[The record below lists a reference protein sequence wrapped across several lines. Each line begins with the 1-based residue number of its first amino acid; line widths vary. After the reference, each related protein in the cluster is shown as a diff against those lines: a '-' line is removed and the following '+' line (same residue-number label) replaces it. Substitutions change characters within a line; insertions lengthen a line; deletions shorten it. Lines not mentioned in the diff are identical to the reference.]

1 MICLLKSS
9 VANRQPNVLLMIVD
23 DLGWNDV
30 GFTDNKLISTP
41 NIDSLAKEGI
51 ILSNYYVSSICSPSR
66 SALLTGY
73 HPIHTGMQHDVI
85 ASDEPWG
92 LPQQFK
98 TLPQYLKSLNYSTHL
113 IGKWH
118 QGFYSKRFIP
128 TERGFD
134 TFNGYLSGA
143 TDYYDRITRYGLQWG
158 LDWYEDDTPA
168 AYKYAF
174 NHTNDILTDQTIK
187 LISQKSQSKN
197 EPWFIAISYQAV
209 HIANSPKLY
218 QVPVDYLDR
227 FKFIKDSNIRSY
239 VALLASLDDSIG
251 TIFNHLH
258 KTGQAN
264 STLIVFT
271 SDNGAP
277 TGTLT
282 GKDFNLGVG
291 SNQPLRG
298 AKYTLWEGGIK
309 GLSWIWAN
317 WLKSKG
323 TVYNGLSHITDWTP
337 TLFSFAGGNE
347 SNLPENIDGIN
358 LRHALEDNWDQS
370 EIVLRDEL
378 LHNIDDLWNVS
389 AIRKGAYKLVT
400 GTVFDGQFDDWVS
413 RNITIVEH
421 LFKKISPSSKESP
434 SWFTLNQSL
443 YELDRK
449 SIDRKNVLI
458 KIDCSNQIKTDCN
471 PVKDPCLFNIELD
484 PCEFNNIAS
493 THQDIVNS
501 MLTRLNEM
509 RKTAVPPVNRPG
521 DPLSAP
527 IHHEGYWTWW
537 LP

>member
-1 MICLLKSS
+1 MLCSKFKTSCLVMFIICLLESS
-9 VANRQPNVLLMIVD
+9 AEIKRPNVLLIIVD

-30 GFTDNKLISTP
+30 GFTGNKLISTP
-41 NIDSLAKEGI
+41 NIDTLAKEGVT
-51 ILSNYYVSSICSPSR
+51 LSNYYVSPICSPSR
-66 SALLTGY
+66 SALLTGF

-98 TLPQYLKSLNYSTHL
+98 ILPQYLKSLNYSTHL

-118 QGFYSKRFIP
+118 QGFYSKRHIP
-128 TERGFD
+128 TKRGFD

-143 TDYYDRITRYGLQWG
+143 TDYYDRITRYGSQWG
-158 LDWYEDDTPA
+158 LDWYENETPSA
-168 AYKYAF
+168 SKYAF
-174 NHTNDILTDQTIK
+174 NHTTDILTSQAIK
-187 LISQKSQSKN
+187 LIQSRSKN
-197 EPWFIAISYQAV
+197 NPWFIAISYQAV

-218 QVPVDYLDR
+218 QVPIDYLNR
-227 FKFIKDSNIRSY
+227 FKFIKDLTMRSY

-282 GKDFNLGVG
+282 GKNCNLGVG

-347 SNLPENIDGIN
+347 SSLPANIDGIN
-358 LRHALEDNWDQS
+358 LRYALEGNRKRS
-370 EIVLRDEL
+370 KIIMRNEL
-378 LHNIDDLWNVS
+378 IHNIDDIWNVS
-389 AIRKGAYKLVT
+389 AIRIDDYKLVT
-400 GTVFDGQFDDWVS
+400 GTVLDGQFDDW
-413 RNITIVEH
+413 H
-421 LFKKISPSSKESP
+421 L
-434 SWFTLNQSL
+434 
-443 YELDRK
+443 R
-449 SIDRKNVLI
+449 
-458 KIDCSNQIKTDCN
+458 
-471 PVKDPCLFNIELD
+471 
-484 PCEFNNIAS
+484 
-493 THQDIVNS
+493 H
-501 MLTRLNEM
+501 
-509 RKTAVPPVNRPG
+509 G
-521 DPLSAP
+521 
-527 IHHEGYWTWW
+527 